1 MKSII
6 RSFFNWDV
14 IFALIGLFSFL
25 LGIYGFLE
33 GVKVDFLTLS
43 KALISTFQLF
53 LLNVSADSIPSNTA
67 LIAAFLAPLSTIG
80 TLILVFG
87 KTVQTWVKQ
96 TLLLQIKPANYI
108 FIGGGKTASRLAA
121 RLQANKHSKII
132 GIDVSSDC
140 SLELLIN
147 KKNINGFMIQGSG
160 LDILTISKID
170 PNRAEIIFISTG
182 DDFRNI
188 EIGRRLLSLV
198 SKQKSS
204 KMKIIIQ
211 VEDYHLARN
220 QNLILPDG
228 TQRTH
233 IIELI
238 SINRMAARSILN
250 QFKPS
255 LSFIKNHQVPHIMII
270 GCSDLASSLVIHSVQ
285 HCVYH
290 DNEPIKI
297 TWVGSNAS
305 ERLDQLKKRFL
316 ALDDQTDGEKDGL
329 ISKLL
334 PIANITVIDTSETEL
349 HPDLW
354 KAINITKPISN
365 VFIASLNDDLAVCA
379 GLRVAGLRETT
390 VHEYF
395 MPIVV
400 CQHES
405 NMAEKTSIPELY
417 FVDPYEKIISDKDAY
432 LGETSD
438 LLASLINGVYFDL
451 HIKKDSTL
459 KDEIQFINESKSVWH
474 NEIESGKYVWSS
486 RLAADHISI
495 KIQLLKLLSTLS
507 SQELSIEDTSQLLE
521 KKTVLEALSRLEH
534 RRFVIERLID
544 GWLPID
550 IQNTDQSKNRMTH
563 SILPYK
569 EQKTKLSLNYTL
581 VPFSELEEID
591 RKKSKIEKPEA
602 EKDYAI
608 VKAIPYLLR
617 CKKAHPD
624 LFKN

>member
-6 RSFFNWDV
+6 RSFINWDV
-14 IFALIGLFSFL
+14 IFALIGLLSFL
-25 LGIYGFLE
+25 LGIYGFLD
-33 GVKVDFLTLS
+33 GVKVDFLTFS

-87 KTVQTWVKQ
+87 KTVRTWIKQ

-108 FIGGGKTASRLAA
+108 FIGGGNTASRLAA
-121 RLQANKHSKII
+121 RLPTNKRSKII
-132 GIDVSSDC
+132 CIDVSSDC

-147 KKNINGFMIQGSG
+147 QKDINGFMIHGSG
-160 LDILTISKID
+160 LDNLTLSKID
-170 PNRAEIIFISTG
+170 PNRAEIVFISTG

-198 SKQKSS
+198 SKQKSGTV
-204 KMKIIIQ
+204 KIIIQ

-220 QNLILPDG
+220 QHFLFQDV
-228 TQRTH
+228 TQGYQ
-233 IIELI
+233 IIELM
-238 SINRMAARSILN
+238 SINRMAARAILN
-250 QFKPS
+250 QVKPS
-255 LSFIKNHQVPHIMII
+255 LTFIKNHQVPHFMII

-290 DNEPIKI
+290 EIEPIKI
-297 TWVGSNAS
+297 TWVGSNAR
-305 ERLDQLKKRFL
+305 EKLDQIKKRFI
-316 ALDDQTDGEKDGL
+316 AFDDRTEAKNDGL

-334 PIANITVIDTSETEL
+334 PIANITAIDTSETEL
-349 HPDLW
+349 HPDIW
-354 KAINITKPISN
+354 KKININHPISN
-365 VFIASLNDDLAVCA
+365 VFIASLNDDLGICA
-379 GLRVAGLRETT
+379 GLRVAGLREITM
-390 VHEYF
+390 HEYF

-405 NMAEKTSIPELY
+405 NGSKKTSMPDLC
-417 FVDPYEKIISDKDAY
+417 FLDPYEIMFSSYDAY
-432 LGETSD
+432 PGETFD
-438 LLASLINGVYFDL
+438 FFASLINGVYFDL
-451 HIKKDSTL
+451 HINEDSSP
-459 KDEIQFINESKSVWH
+459 KNVSQFIKQSKSLWQ

-495 KIQLLKLLSTLS
+495 KIQLLKLLSTIRTDEIS
-507 SQELSIEDTSQLLE
+507 IKDVTELTED
-521 KKTVLEALSRLEH
+521 KTVLETLGRLEH

-550 IQNTDQSKNRMTH
+550 INNTDQSKNTYTN
-563 SILPYK
+563 SKLSYK
-569 EQKTKLSLNYTL
+569 EQKSKLSLNYTL
-581 VPFSELEEID
+581 VPFSELDELD
-591 RKKSKIEKPEA
+591 QKKSKIEKPEV

-608 VKAIPYLLR
+608 VRAIPYLLK
-617 CKKAHPD
+617 CKQSD
-624 LFKN
+624 QLS